1 MPPEPQPNMPE
12 VATARAFL
20 GALDAQDR
28 DAVAQMLADPNELPQ
43 YLDNIVPTRLHV
55 CIKRFSR
62 VLPGDE
68 TRVEFD
74 SICDTGCRESW
85 RIVLISDE
93 GTLRV
98 RALELVPK

>member
-1 MPPEPQPNMPE
+1 MPSEPQLDAPE
-12 VATARAFL
+12 VTTARAFL

-28 DAVAQMLADPNELPQ
+28 DAVAQMLADASELTQ
-43 YLDNIVPTRLHV
+43 YLDNIVPNRLHV

-62 VLPGDE
+62 VLPGPE

-85 RIVLISDE
+85 RVVLISE
-93 GTLRV
+93 NGTLRV
-98 RALELVPK
+98 RALELVAK